1 MTHETLAAAARGVFE
16 ATGAEPVDPA
26 YILPSDI
33 PLELSGE
40 AVRARLCVFSDHRGN
55 EMVMRP
61 DLTLPVAGQ
70 EADRRAAGGD
80 GAKAYTYAAR
90 AFRLPASAG
99 DPMEFTQVGFEW
111 FGKESGAD
119 ADAEAFALVREAVAA
134 CDVSP
139 TATEMGD
146 LSIFPA
152 FVDALGLARITTD
165 LLKRAFRQEGGVSE
179 LLDAAPQPPA
189 SDLQP
194 VLDAGGAKAAEDA
207 FLKVLSDRGI
217 PMIGTRSVVEI
228 VAGLRG
234 KSAVHAAGGVPEAA
248 RAALSDLAGVNCP
261 AGEAADVLA
270 TISDKHGLAAISS
283 VIERVARRMEAIL
296 SAVPGVAS
304 EARFR
309 SGFGRRFTY
318 YDGFVFESFGEN
330 LTSRQPLAS
339 GGRYDGLIEGLSRSR
354 ASASGIGGVVRP
366 DRILRAKGE
375 AA

>member
-1 MTHETLAAAARGVFE
+1 MTHDALVAAARDVFE
-16 ATGAEPVDPA
+16 ATGGERVDPA

-70 EADRRAAGGD
+70 EAGRRAAGGD

-90 AFRLPASAG
+90 AFRLPAAET

-111 FGKESGAD
+111 FGKDSSAD
-119 ADAEAFALVREAVAA
+119 TDAEAFALVREAVAA

-165 LLKRAFRQEGGVSE
+165 LLKRAFRQEGGVTD
-179 LLDAAPQPPA
+179 LLAAAPQAPA
-189 SDLQP
+189 DDLRP
-194 VLDAGGAKAAEDA
+194 VLDAPGAKDAEAA

-217 PMIGTRSVVEI
+217 PMIGTRSVAEI

-234 KSAVHAAGGVPEAA
+234 KAAVHAAGGVPEAA

-270 TISDKHGLAAISS
+270 GIADKHGLNSMSS
-283 VIERVARRMEAIL
+283 AIERVARRMEAIL
-296 SAVPGVAS
+296 AAVPGVAT

-318 YDGFVFESFGEN
+318 YDGFVFETFGQN

-339 GGRYDGLIEGLSRSR
+339 GGRYDGLIEGLSRSK
-354 ASASGIGGVVRP
+354 AAASGIGGVVRP

-375 AA
+375 TA

>member
-1 MTHETLAAAARGVFE
+1 MTHDALVAAARDVFE
-16 ATGAEPVDPA
+16 ATGAERVDPA

-70 EADRRAAGGD
+70 EAGRRAAGGD

-90 AFRLPASAG
+90 AFRLPAAET

-111 FGKESGAD
+111 FGKDSSAD
-119 ADAEAFALVREAVAA
+119 TDAEAFALVREAVAA

-165 LLKRAFRQEGGVSE
+165 LLKRAFRQEGGVTD
-179 LLDAAPQPPA
+179 LLAAAPQAPA
-189 SDLQP
+189 DDLRP
-194 VLDAGGAKAAEDA
+194 VLDASGAKDAEAA

-217 PMIGTRSVVEI
+217 PMIGTRSVGEI

-234 KSAVHAAGGVPEAA
+234 KAAVHAAGGVPEAA
-248 RAALSDLAGVNCP
+248 RAALSDLASVNCP

-270 TISDKHGLAAISS
+270 GIADKHGLNSMSS
-283 VIERVARRMEAIL
+283 AIERVARRMEAIL
-296 SAVPGVAS
+296 AAVPGVAT

-318 YDGFVFESFGEN
+318 YDGFVFETFGQN

-339 GGRYDGLIEGLSRSR
+339 GGRYDGLIEGLSRSK
-354 ASASGIGGVVRP
+354 AAASGIGGVVRP

-375 AA
+375 TA

>member
-1 MTHETLAAAARGVFE
+1 MTQDALVTAARGVFE
-16 ATGAEPVDPA
+16 ATGAERIDPA
-26 YILPSDI
+26 YVLPSDI

-40 AVRARLCVFSDHRGN
+40 AVRARLCVFSDHRGT

-70 EADRRAAGGD
+70 EAERRASGGD

-90 AFRLPASAG
+90 AFRLPATDN

-111 FGKESGAD
+111 FGRDRTPE
-119 ADAEAFALVREAVAA
+119 ADAEAFTLVREAVAA
-134 CDVSP
+134 CEVTP

-146 LSIFPA
+146 LSVFPA

-165 LLKRAFRQEGGVSE
+165 LLKRAFRQEGGVGE
-179 LLDAAPQPPA
+179 LLVAAPQA
-189 SDLQP
+189 VDADLQAT
-194 VLDAGGAKAAEDA
+194 LDANGAKTAETE
-207 FLKVLSDRGI
+207 FRKVLEARGI
-217 PMIGTRSVVEI
+217 PMIGTRSEAEI
-228 VAGLRG
+228 IAGLRG
-234 KSAVHAAGGVPEAA
+234 KAAVHDAGGVPDAA
-248 RAALSDLAGVNCP
+248 RAALSDLAEVNCP
-261 AGEAADVLA
+261 AAQAADVLQQIA
-270 TISDKHGLAAISS
+270 DKHGLSSVSS
-283 VIERVARRMEAIL
+283 VIERIARRMEAIL
-296 SAVPGVAS
+296 AAMPSIAD

-318 YDGFVFESFGEN
+318 YDGFVFETFGQN

-354 ASASGIGGVVRP
+354 ASASGIGGMVRP

-375 AA
+375 TA

>member
-90 AFRLPASAG
+90 AFRLPAAAD
-99 DPMEFTQVGFEW
+99 DPMEFTQAGFEW
-111 FGKESGAD
+111 FGKESGPD

-134 CDVSP
+134 CDVTP

-152 FVDALGLARITTD
+152 FVEALGLARITTD

-179 LLDAAPQPPA
+179 LLEAAPEPPA
-189 SDLQP
+189 YDLQP
-194 VLDAGGAKAAEDA
+194 VLDAGGSKAAEQA
-207 FLKVLSDRGI
+207 FLKVLADRGI
-217 PMIGTRSVVEI
+217 PMIGTRSVSEI

-234 KSAVHAAGGVPEAA
+234 KAAVHAAGGVPDAA

-261 AGEAADVLA
+261 AGEAAGVLDA
-270 TISDKHGLAAISS
+270 IAAKHGLTSMSS
-283 VIERVARRMEAIL
+283 VIERLARRMEAIL
-296 SAVPGVAS
+296 SAVPGIAG

-318 YDGFVFESFGEN
+318 YDGFVFETFGQH

-339 GGRYDGLIEGLSRSR
+339 GGRYDGLIEGLSRSK

-375 AA
+375 MA

>member
-1 MTHETLAAAARGVFE
+1 MTHDTLVAAARGVFE
-16 ATGAEPVDPA
+16 ATGAELVDPA

-90 AFRLPASAG
+90 AFRLPASSG

-111 FGKESGAD
+111 FGKESCAD

-134 CDVSP
+134 CDVTP

-179 LLDAAPQPPA
+179 LLDAAPQQPA
-189 SDLQP
+189 PDLQP
-194 VLDAGGAKAAEDA
+194 VLEAGGAKAAEDA
-207 FLKVLSDRGI
+207 FLNVLSDPGI
-217 PMIGTRSVVEI
+217 PMIGTRSVAEI

-234 KSAVHAAGGVPEAA
+234 KAAVHAAGGVPDAA

-270 TISDKHGLAAISS
+270 TIRDKHGLDAMSS
-283 VIERVARRMEAIL
+283 AIERVARRMDAIL
-296 SAVPGVAS
+296 SAVPGIAS

-318 YDGFVFESFGEN
+318 YDGFVFETFGEN

-339 GGRYDGLIEGLSRSR
+339 GGRYDGLIEGLSRSK

-375 AA
+375 MA